1 MLPAV
6 VGATGHES
14 CSHCTLVDVQCS
26 VNFQHAV
33 RSDCRD
39 NKIPHTICQRFSGSI
54 QPDNVLYL
62 YVYLD
67 ISLSNFTDH
76 PGDG

>member
-1 MLPAV
+1 MLPV
-6 VGATGHES
+6 LVGATGHES
-14 CSHCTLVDVQCS
+14 CSHCRLADVRCS

-33 RSDCRD
+33 CASCRD
-39 NKIPHTICQRFSGSI
+39 KILHTMCQRFTGSI

-67 ISLSNFTDH
+67 MSLSNFPDH
-76 PGDG
+76 PDDG